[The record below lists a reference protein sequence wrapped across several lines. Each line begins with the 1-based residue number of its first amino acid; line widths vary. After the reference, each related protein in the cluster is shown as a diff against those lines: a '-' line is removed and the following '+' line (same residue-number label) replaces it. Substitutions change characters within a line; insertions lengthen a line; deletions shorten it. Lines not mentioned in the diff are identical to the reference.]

1 MFITKQPDKGRSG
14 RGDTL
19 SLSLRYMNLQQGMTV
34 DFSLLGFCEL
44 FVKMGIDFKYF
55 DLLKG
60 MVYSKIK
67 YVTTTFLFYSTS
79 PEKKLTVI
87 KLKLFCKVVTN
98 QSATEN
104 LRNASTCFH
113 FISTAQN
120 KANNSASGLKDSG
133 KNKT

>member
-104 LRNASTCFH
+104 LRKCINMPSLYQYGT
-113 FISTAQN
+113 
-120 KANNSASGLKDSG
+120 K
-133 KNKT
+133 